1 MTVQN
6 DTGTD
11 SKTIL
16 LVEDEAIIALGTKA
30 TLESWG
36 YSVVLASSG
45 ETAVSTALATPEI
58 DLVLMD
64 IDLGTGIDGTEAAQ
78 RILAARNL
86 PIVFVSSHTEESL
99 VEKVRGITRYGFVVK
114 ASGDFVL
121 RASIEMAFELF
132 DAHQR
137 EQAHLDRYQAVIN
150 SLPDLMFVLSGDG
163 TFQEAYA
170 PPTHSTV
177 VPIEEIPGMRL
188 HEAFGVEE
196 AERHLAIYRTC
207 LETGETQTFDYQMS
221 SDSGTR
227 HFEARISKA
236 GEDLVLAIVREV
248 TEERRTE
255 AALERKTRIQR
266 ALVDVATRW
275 INLPPEELPS
285 TIDSALGGMAEA
297 IGADRAYV
305 FAYDFGRDVATNT
318 FEWCAPGI
326 APHIENLQA
335 LPLES
340 IGDAVKLH
348 RRGEAHHIPDVSDLQ
363 DQQLR
368 TVLQEQGIQSLL
380 TVPLFSGGECSG
392 SVGFDFVRCR
402 HLFSEEEHGLLAV
415 FGELLAGVWERQAAE
430 ERFRVFFDAARDN
443 IMIHEVGSD
452 GLPGNYIDVNRS
464 TCETL
469 GYSREELLSM
479 SPVDTSDGL
488 DEEEIRAILASLAE
502 GESVLFEA
510 TGRRKDG
517 TTIPFELNLYRLT
530 LQGRDTV
537 VAVSRD
543 VSARKRQETMQRQ
556 ITELAPAAIYVF
568 DHTEGRL
575 VFANSE
581 YEKQLGYTFSELQ
594 AMGETLT
601 EAIYHPDAKER
612 LFELDKNIAEDRA
625 GKIFES
631 EYKVVRK
638 DGRSRWGYV
647 RETVL
652 TRKPDGTPE
661 QVIGAG
667 IDITDRKAA
676 EGRIAGLLNEKE
688 LLLTEVHHRIKNNM
702 TTMVSLL
709 SLQAS
714 ASTEPQVKQALTE
727 AQSRMQSMTLLYEKL
742 YRSESV
748 SEISISEYLPSLVTD
763 LVSTYG
769 ADRRVALEIEVEEFT
784 LPVSL
789 VTALGIIV
797 NEVVTNALKYAF
809 PDGGEGAISVKA
821 EAGPGPGGPVVTIVD
836 DGVGLPPSV
845 GLGESG
851 GFGLTLVATLA
862 EQYGFD
868 VSIERSGGTRFVIA
882 VEEQGDSCGS

>member
-1 MTVQN
+1 
-6 DTGTD
+6 
-11 SKTIL
+11 
-16 LVEDEAIIALGTKA
+16 
-30 TLESWG
+30 
-36 YSVVLASSG
+36 
-45 ETAVSTALATPEI
+45 
-58 DLVLMD
+58 
-64 IDLGTGIDGTEAAQ
+64 
-78 RILAARNL
+78 
-86 PIVFVSSHTEESL
+86 
-99 VEKVRGITRYGFVVK
+99 
-114 ASGDFVL
+114 
-121 RASIEMAFELF
+121 
-132 DAHQR
+132 
-137 EQAHLDRYQAVIN
+137 
-150 SLPDLMFVLSGDG
+150 
-163 TFQEAYA
+163 
-170 PPTHSTV
+170 
-177 VPIEEIPGMRL
+177 
-188 HEAFGVEE
+188 
-196 AERHLAIYRTC
+196 
-207 LETGETQTFDYQMS
+207 
-221 SDSGTR
+221 
-227 HFEARISKA
+227 
-236 GEDLVLAIVREV
+236 
-248 TEERRTE
+248 
-255 AALERKTRIQR
+255 
-266 ALVDVATRW
+266 
-275 INLPPEELPS
+275 
-285 TIDSALGGMAEA
+285 MAEA

-340 IGDAVKLH
+340 IRDAVKLH
-348 RRGEAHHIPDVSDLQ
+348 RRGEAHHIPDVSDLD

-380 TVPLFSGGECSG
+380 TVPLFSGGKCSG

-415 FGELLAGVWERQAAE
+415 FGELLTSVWERQGAAE
-430 ERFRVFFDAARDN
+430 RLRVFFDSARDN

-452 GLPGNYIDVNRS
+452 GL
-464 TCETL
+464 
-469 GYSREELLSM
+469 
-479 SPVDTSDGL
+479 
-488 DEEEIRAILASLAE
+488 DEEEIRTILASLAE
-502 GESVLFEA
+502 GESILFEA

-517 TTIPFELNLYRLT
+517 TTIP
-530 LQGRDTV
+530 
-537 VAVSRD
+537 
-543 VSARKRQETMQRQ
+543 
-556 ITELAPAAIYVF
+556 
-568 DHTEGRL
+568 
-575 VFANSE
+575 
-581 YEKQLGYTFSELQ
+581 
-594 AMGETLT
+594 
-601 EAIYHPDAKER
+601 
-612 LFELDKNIAEDRA
+612 FELDKNIAEDRA

-631 EYKVVRK
+631 EYKLVRK

-676 EGRIAGLLNEKE
+676 EERIAGLLKEKE

-748 SEISISEYLPSLVTD
+748 SEISITEYLPSLVTD

-769 ADRRVALEIEVEEFT
+769 ADRRVALEMDVAEFT

-821 EAGPGPGGPVVTIVD
+821 DAGPGPGGPVVTIVD

-845 GLGESG
+845 GRGSSLRSES
-851 GFGLTLVATLA
+851 
-862 EQYGFD
+862 
-868 VSIERSGGTRFVIA
+868 R
-882 VEEQGDSCGS
+882 GDSCGI